1 MKKEYSSSYAGS
13 TYFKKNRAL
22 RYSLL
27 VVSIVLIFLGI
38 LRGEARTVLQ
48 KAVLIC
54 LECIGI
60 G

>member
-1 MKKEYSSSYAGS
+1 MRKV
-13 TYFKKNRAL
+13 KKNKLQMNHINSLRFAL
-22 RYSLL
+22 LAT
-27 VVSIVLIFLGI
+27 SIALIILGV

-48 KAVLIC
+48 KAILIC